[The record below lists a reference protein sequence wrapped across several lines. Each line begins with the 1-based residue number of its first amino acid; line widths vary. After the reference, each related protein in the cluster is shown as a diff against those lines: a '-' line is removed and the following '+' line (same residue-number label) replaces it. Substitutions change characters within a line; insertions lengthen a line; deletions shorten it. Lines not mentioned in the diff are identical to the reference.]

1 MAIFK
6 AELFSIDQ
14 VLHFYESAEG
24 ENFKIFARMNPTDA
38 YCRYSFTG
46 SKDEGMSELNNALLQ
61 IKNNADNFNEYLLQV
76 SSNVSRKGQKPEMTN
91 ITFQLNKPQYMGSI
105 QQYQNNNTSRTEM
118 LLEKLVEQ
126 NQMLVSRISAL
137 EAEEDFEVEEPEEDG
152 LAGILKNPEVQSM
165 LIGAIGRF
173 ISGNAPQTAAIAGI
187 PKSEIEYSEA
197 IEILE
202 SLMHKG
208 VTIEHLQALNKMSSV
223 KLQSLLLML

>member
-14 VLHFYESAEG
+14 VLNFYESAEG
-24 ENFKIFARMNPTDA
+24 ENFKIFAKMNPTEN
-38 YCRYSFTG
+38 YCRYSFIGT
-46 SKDEGMSELNNALLQ
+46 KEEGLEKLNNALHE
-61 IKNNADNFNEYLLQV
+61 IKNNADNYNEYLIQV

-91 ITFQLNKPQYMGSI
+91 ITFQLNKPQYLGSV
-105 QQYQNNNTSRTEM
+105 QYNNNNTGRTEM
-118 LLEKLVEQ
+118 LLERLVEQ

-137 EAEEDFEVEEPEEDG
+137 EAEEDLEVEEPEEDG

>member
-14 VLHFYESAEG
+14 VLNFYESAEG
-24 ENFKIFARMNPTDA
+24 ENFKIFAKMNPTEN
-38 YCRYSFTG
+38 YCRYSFIG
-46 SKDEGMSELNNALLQ
+46 SKEEGLEKLNNALHE
-61 IKNNADNFNEYLLQV
+61 IKNNADNYNEYLIQV
-76 SSNVSRKGQKPEMTN
+76 SSNVSRKGQKPDMTN
-91 ITFQLNKPQYMGSI
+91 ITFQLNKPQYLGAV
-105 QQYQNNNTSRTEM
+105 QYQNNNTGRTEM
-118 LLEKLVEQ
+118 LLERLVEQ

-137 EAEEDFEVEEPEEDG
+137 EAEEDLEVEEPEEDG
-152 LAGILKNPEVQSM
+152 LAGILKNPEIQTM

>member
-14 VLHFYESAEG
+14 VLNFYESAEG
-24 ENFKIFARMNPTDA
+24 ENFKIFAKMNPTEN
-38 YCRYSFTG
+38 YCRYSFIG
-46 SKDEGMSELNNALLQ
+46 SKEEGLEKLNNALHE
-61 IKNNADNFNEYLLQV
+61 IKNNADNYNEYLIQV

-91 ITFQLNKPQYMGSI
+91 ITFQLNKPQYLGAV
-105 QQYQNNNTSRTEM
+105 QYQNNNSGRTEM
-118 LLEKLVEQ
+118 LLERLVEQ

-137 EAEEDFEVEEPEEDG
+137 EAEEDLEVEEPEEDG
-152 LAGILKNPEVQSM
+152 LAGILKNPEVQSR

-187 PKSEIEYSEA
+187 PKSDIEYSEA

>member
-14 VLHFYESAEG
+14 VLNFYESAEG
-24 ENFKIFARMNPTDA
+24 ENFKIFAKMNPTEN
-38 YCRYSFTG
+38 YCRYSFIG
-46 SKDEGMSELNNALLQ
+46 SKEEGLEKLNNALHE
-61 IKNNADNFNEYLLQV
+61 IKNNADNYNEYLIQV

-91 ITFQLNKPQYMGSI
+91 ITFQLNKPQYLGAV
-105 QQYQNNNTSRTEM
+105 QYNNNNTGRTEM
-118 LLEKLVEQ
+118 LLERLVEQ

-137 EAEEDFEVEEPEEDG
+137 EAEEDLEVEEPEEDG

>member
-14 VLHFYESAEG
+14 VLNFYESAEG
-24 ENFKIFARMNPTDA
+24 ENFKIFAKMNPTEN
-38 YCRYSFTG
+38 YCRYSFIG
-46 SKDEGMSELNNALLQ
+46 SKEEGLEKLNNALHE
-61 IKNNADNFNEYLLQV
+61 IKNNADNYNEYLIQV

-91 ITFQLNKPQYMGSI
+91 ITFQLNKPQYLGAV
-105 QQYQNNNTSRTEM
+105 QYQNNNTGRTEM
-118 LLEKLVEQ
+118 LLERLVEQ

-137 EAEEDFEVEEPEEDG
+137 EAEEDLEIEEPEEDG
-152 LAGILKNPEVQSM
+152 LAGILKNPEIQTM